1 MTLSEYE
8 VGSSV
13 KLSVVFRTQD
23 GALIDPAEVTLV
35 VTRPDGTEDSVT
47 SITNSGEGSYYAYY
61 LILVEDDHTYKYTGS
76 TAAID
81 FYEVSSGFFVAVD
94 YTATDLDYLIP
105 VLRFQLG
112 DYDTRRYS
120 TEVLRQALIFA
131 LKALMGRWGNR
142 YEIDSLGT
150 VTRGKASFLYD
161 STSPPIVQIK
171 DEPPIVLQAAILIAS
186 GATQDASWQVA
197 SWRDDEIQ
205 VSNIQADKSR
215 HAMLDKWIN
224 MLDAFF
230 KLKLHTG
237 LRQSL
242 PGFKY
247 PPNYR
252 EG

>member
-23 GALIDPAEVTLV
+23 GTLINPAEVTLV

-61 LILVEDDHTYKYTGS
+61 LIIAESDHTYKFTGATVS
-76 TAAID
+76 ID

-105 VLRFQLG
+105 VLRFTLG

-120 TEVLRQALIFA
+120 TDTLRQALIFS
-131 LKALMGRWGNR
+131 LKSLISRLGTR
-142 YEIDSLGT
+142 YSIDTTGT
-150 VTRGKASFLYD
+150 VTRTRASFLYED
-161 STSPPIVQIK
+161 DSPPLIQIK

-186 GATQDASWQVA
+186 GATQEASWQVA

-215 HAMLDKWIN
+215 HAMLDKWIE
-224 MLDAFF
+224 MLDNFF

-242 PGFKY
+242 PGFRY

>member
-1 MTLSEYE
+1 M
-8 VGSSV
+8 SS
-13 KLSVVFRTQD
+13 
-23 GALIDPAEVTLV
+23 
-35 VTRPDGTEDSVT
+35 
-47 SITNSGEGSYYAYY
+47 
-61 LILVEDDHTYKYTGS
+61 
-76 TAAID
+76 
-81 FYEVSSGFFVAVD
+81 
-94 YTATDLDYLIP
+94 DLDYLIP
-105 VLRFQLG
+105 VLQFTLG
-112 DYDTRRYS
+112 DYEGARYS
-120 TEVLRQALIFA
+120 DATLSEALVFA

-150 VTRGKASFLYD
+150 VTRGKALFLYED
-161 STSPPIVQIK
+161 DSPPVVQVK

-186 GATQDASWQVA
+186 GATQEASWQVA

-215 HAMLDKWIN
+215 HAMLDKWIE
-224 MLDAFF
+224 MLDNFF

-242 PGFKY
+242 PGFRY